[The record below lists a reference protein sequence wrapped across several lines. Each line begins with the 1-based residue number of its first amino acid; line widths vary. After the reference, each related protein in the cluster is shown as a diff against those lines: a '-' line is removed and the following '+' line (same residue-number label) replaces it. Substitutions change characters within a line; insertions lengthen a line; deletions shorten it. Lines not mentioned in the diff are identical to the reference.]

1 MSSSGGIQA
10 PASSATATETSVAQA
25 NLDTAILALN
35 TGRKDA
41 SVFNDSTANLYLS
54 YTAAASATVF
64 HVKLAAGQYWSM
76 MPGTLFTGAIRG
88 FWDAAGAGAARVT
101 ELT

>member
-1 MSSSGGIQA
+1 MSTSGGVQA
-10 PASSATATETSVAQA
+10 GISSATATETSVGQA
-25 NLDTAILALN
+25 NADTAILALN
-35 TGRKDA
+35 TARKDA

-54 YTAAASATVF
+54 YTAAASAAVF

-76 MPGTLFTGAIRG
+76 LPGALFTGAIRG
-88 FWDAAGAGAARVT
+88 FWDAAGAGNARVT